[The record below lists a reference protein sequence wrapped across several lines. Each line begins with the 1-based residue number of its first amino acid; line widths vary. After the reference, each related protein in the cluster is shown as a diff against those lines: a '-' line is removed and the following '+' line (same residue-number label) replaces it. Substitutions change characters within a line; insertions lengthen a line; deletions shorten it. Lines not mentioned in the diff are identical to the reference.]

1 MRCVVSAEDRRAVGL
16 GVLAGGGTVAVS
28 RLTLAV
34 SLALNVD
41 ATVPALESRM
51 GAAAGT
57 VALAV
62 SAARTE
68 SERPPPSLGRHA
80 TAPNTIKLTYI
91 L

>member
-1 MRCVVSAEDRRAVGL
+1 VRRVVSEDGRASGL
-16 GVLAGGGTVAVS
+16 GALAGGGGVAVS
-28 RLTLAV
+28 RLTLVSPAV
-34 SLALNVD
+34 SVD

-57 VALAV
+57 AALAV
-62 SAARTE
+62 STARAE

-80 TAPNTIKLTYI
+80 TAPSTIMLTYI